1 MLRDSPTFANFVV
14 ELYFGNSLVDI
25 FVVCREREVGGVVDE
40 IQYDYDVEQIECPTP
55 VVLDNVMTQQ
65 KYQKCNGEG

>member
-1 MLRDSPTFANFVV
+1 
-14 ELYFGNSLVDI
+14 
-25 FVVCREREVGGVVDE
+25 VCREREVGGVVDE